1 MTISETTLLDMVLAA
16 LRCPICHDALTE
28 HDGSLRCPRGHSFD
42 RARQGYVHL
51 GAGRKLP
58 EGDTAEMVAARSA
71 FLQAAHYQAV
81 RAKASDLVPPSARL
95 IADIGAGTGYYL
107 AGALDAAPG
116 AAGIAVDVS
125 KPALRRAARAHP
137 RAEAV
142 LADAW
147 ADLPLADGC
156 LDVLL
161 NVFAPRNGPE
171 FRRVLRP
178 AGRLVVVTPLP
189 RHLAELRERYG
200 LLDVDPDKAERL
212 ATTLGE
218 FDLVEADELE
228 FPLRLTPDEVRAL
241 VGMGPNAF
249 HAAAPEPAQRAEVT
263 AAVRVAAYRPRQVE
277 RSISSQPPGGSW

>member
-1 MTISETTLLDMVLAA
+1 MTTSVLAA
-16 LRCPICHDALTE
+16 LRCPVCQESLQPA
-28 HDGSLRCPRGHSFD
+28 DGSLRCPRGHSFD

-71 FLQAAHYQAV
+71 FLQAGHYQGVRTAV
-81 RAKASDLVPPSARL
+81 ARLVPPSATL

-107 AGALDAAPG
+107 AGALDAAPE
-116 AAGIAVDVS
+116 AAGIALDVA
-125 KPALRRAARAHP
+125 KPALRRAARVHP

-142 LADAW
+142 LADVW
-147 ADLPLADGC
+147 AGLPLADGC

-161 NVFAPRNGPE
+161 NVFAPRNGAE

-178 AGRLVVVTPLP
+178 EGRLVVVTPLP
-189 RHLAELRERYG
+189 RHLAELRDRYG

-212 ATTLGE
+212 AATLRE
-218 FDLVEADELE
+218 FDLVEAEELT
-228 FPLRLTPDEVRAL
+228 FSLQLTPEEVRAL

-249 HAAAPEPAQRAEVT
+249 HSAAPDADAVTTVT
-263 AAVRVAAYRPRQVE
+263 AAVRVAAYRPR
-277 RSISSQPPGGSW
+277 

>member
-1 MTISETTLLDMVLAA
+1 MIHTVLAA
-16 LRCPICHDALTE
+16 LRCPVCREAL
-28 HDGSLRCPRGHSFD
+28 HQSDGSLRCPRGHSFD

-51 GAGRKLP
+51 GTGRKLP
-58 EGDTAEMVAARSA
+58 EGDTTDMVAARSA
-71 FLQAAHYQAV
+71 FLQAGHYQGV
-81 RAKASDLVPPSARL
+81 RTTVAGFVPPSAAL

-107 AGALDAAPG
+107 AGALDAAPE
-116 AAGIAVDVS
+116 AAGIALDVA

-142 LADAW
+142 LADVW
-147 ADLPLADGC
+147 AGLPLADGC

-161 NVFAPRNGPE
+161 NVFAPRNGAE

-178 AGRLVVVTPLP
+178 DGRLVVVTPLP

-212 ATTLGE
+212 AATLRE
-218 FDLVEADELE
+218 FDLVGAEELE

-249 HAAAPEPAQRAEVT
+249 HSAAPDADAVTTVT
-263 AAVRVAAYRPRQVE
+263 AAVRVAAYAPADRQLAG
-277 RSISSQPPGGSW
+277 R